1 MNLPGMT
8 KPASTLKVANGRS
21 SKLAHTSHTLTSA
34 NRDVIVIGAYLVALV
49 MDVDRFPGRGET
61 LTADNFR
68 QTFGGKGS
76 NMAVQ
81 LARLGKPVRFAGCV
95 GQDAYGDHFAQM
107 ASQEGVDLALLSRKG
122 ELPTGAGFIVA
133 CRDGHN
139 SITID
144 IGVNRRFD
152 RNEIDKIRQH
162 FRPTTIV
169 ITQHEILTDTALYAA
184 QQAHQQ
190 GAFVICN
197 PAPAEDLTGQDLSCI
212 DILTPNETEARVCL
226 GLLPD
231 DPTDDAEIARRLL
244 TLGVKTV
251 LMTVGARGCIL
262 ASAEGIERIPGLSL
276 DQITDTTGAGDAFNA
291 ALAAALIDGKPL
303 REAAAYANVV
313 AGLSTT
319 RANTIPS
326 YHTHQEVT
334 QFLASVSTL
343 V

>member
-1 MNLPGMT
+1 MPVT
-8 KPASTLKVANGRS
+8 PYQTPYQE
-21 SKLAHTSHTLTSA
+21 
-34 NRDVIVIGAYLVALV
+34 VIVVGAYLVALV

-81 LARLGKPVRFAGCV
+81 LARLGKPVHFAGCV
-95 GQDAYGDHFAQM
+95 GQDSYGDQFAQM
-107 ASQEGVDLALLSRKG
+107 ATQEGVDLALLRREE

-139 SITID
+139 FITID
-144 IGVNRRFD
+144 IGVNRRFG
-152 RNEIDKIRQH
+152 RTEIDAISHRFGPK
-162 FRPTTIV
+162 TIV

-184 QQAHQQ
+184 RLAHQQ

-197 PAPAEDLTGQDLSCI
+197 PAPAEDLTGQDLSSI
-212 DILTPNETEARVCL
+212 DVLTPNETEARVCL

-231 DPTDDAEIARRLL
+231 DPADDADIATRLL
-244 TLGVKTV
+244 ALGVKSV

-262 ASAEGIERIPGLSL
+262 ADADGTESIPGLPL
-276 DQITDTTGAGDAFNA
+276 DQVVDSTGAGDAFNA
-291 ALAAALIDGKPL
+291 ALAAALLDGQAL
-303 REAAAYANVV
+303 REAANYANVV

-326 YHTHQEVT
+326 YHTRQEVS
-334 QFLASVSTL
+334 QFLANTSSQTTTVY
-343 V
+343 

>member
-1 MNLPGMT
+1 MPFPQPPYQN
-8 KPASTLKVANGRS
+8 A
-21 SKLAHTSHTLTSA
+21 
-34 NRDVIVIGAYLVALV
+34 IVVGAYLVALV

-95 GQDAYGDHFAQM
+95 GQDSFGDQFAEM
-107 ASQEGVDLALLSRKG
+107 ARTEGVDLALLRRNKH
-122 ELPTGAGFIVA
+122 LPTGAGFIVA

-144 IGVNRRFD
+144 IGVNKQFD
-152 RNEIDKIRQH
+152 RAEIDLIRPH
-162 FRPTTIV
+162 FGPQTIV
-169 ITQHEILTDTALYAA
+169 ITQHELLTDTALYAA
-184 QQAHQQ
+184 KLAREQ

-197 PAPAEDLTGQDLSCI
+197 PAPAEDLRGQDLSCI

-231 DPTDDAEIARRLL
+231 DPTDDGDIAQQLL
-244 TLGVKTV
+244 SLGVKSV

-262 ASAEGIERIPGLSL
+262 ANSEGTEHIPGLAMERVV
-276 DQITDTTGAGDAFNA
+276 DTTGAGDAFNA
-291 ALAAALIDGKPL
+291 ALAAALIEGQSIRD
-303 REAAAYANVV
+303 AAAYANVV

-326 YHTHQEVT
+326 YHTHQEVA
-334 QFLASVSTL
+334 QFLTTTPAPSL